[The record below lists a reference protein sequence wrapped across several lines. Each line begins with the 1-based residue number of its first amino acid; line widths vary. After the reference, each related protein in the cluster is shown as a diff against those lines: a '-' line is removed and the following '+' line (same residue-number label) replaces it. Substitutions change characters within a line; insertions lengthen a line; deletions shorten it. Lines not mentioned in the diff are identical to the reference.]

1 MMTDLFAP
9 QPKLLLVDDDP
20 LIIRLLTRVIERSL
34 PGEVEVQSMSDPGA
48 ACRHLEQEL
57 IDVVVTDL
65 EMPGVDGLEL
75 LACAKRW
82 NPCTQVL
89 FVTGHTTLDALTE
102 AMERGAS
109 DYLLKP
115 LDQTEFL
122 EVVREALKR
131 CRRWRKALAGTLAA
145 RRHAS
150 TASNA
155 LAKAQGERS

>member
-1 MMTDLFAP
+1 MNDLFTAP
-9 QPKLLLVDDDP
+9 PKLLLVDDDP
-20 LIIRLLTRVIERSL
+20 MIIRLLTRVIERSL
-34 PGEVEVQSMSDPGA
+34 AGEVEVASLSDPGA

-57 IDVVVTDL
+57 VDIVVTDL
-65 EMPGVDGLEL
+65 EMPGVNGLEIL
-75 LACAKRW
+75 GCAKRW

-115 LDQTEFL
+115 LDHTEFL

-131 CRRWRKALAGTLAA
+131 CRRWRKALAWTLAT
-145 RRHAS
+145 RRRASHAS
-150 TASNA
+150 AV
-155 LAKAQGERS
+155 LANAQGASS